1 MIANHQKGCAVVLQ
15 GRYIEH
21 QALRAFGAQER
32 ITMVTSFRPRSPMIR
47 DDTVLNTVRP
57 VSHLPDLY
65 GQVVE
70 YQLENMEARL
80 RLYLKAVRE
89 SMKVDRFDV
98 KAFKEWV
105 AFERHAL
112 DYINKEIVEENRVK
126 KGVLADAIEAG
137 RADLAA
143 LAAAAAPTH
152 AATS

>member
-1 MIANHQKGCAVVLQ
+1 
-15 GRYIEH
+15 
-21 QALRAFGAQER
+21 
-32 ITMVTSFRPRSPMIR
+32 MVTSFRPRSPMIR
-47 DDTVLNTVRP
+47 DDTVLSTVRP

-80 RLYLKAVRE
+80 RRYLKIVRE

-98 KAFKEWV
+98 KAFKEFV
-105 AFERHAL
+105 AFEIHAL

-126 KGVLADAIEAG
+126 KGILSDAIEAG

-143 LAAAAAPTH
+143 LAAAAVPAPASTI
-152 AATS
+152 